1 MKKSISLLLLSLLM
15 ITPSCQKTK
24 ETVNEYNIVP
34 KPNQIL
40 PQEGRFELNNKVCLV
55 VLSDAPEV
63 KSIADS
69 LAEQLKLTAGI
80 SLKEAESADG
90 KTAISF
96 VVQEG
101 MPKEVINYRS
111 LPVSLH
117 SPLPSQTD
125 SFMECRLFISYSL
138 RQFTESSW
146 IRKLTGR
153 FLP

>member
-24 ETVNEYNIVP
+24 EAANEYNIVP

-80 SLKEAESADG
+80 SLKEDRKSTRLNSSHNVISRMPSSA
-90 KTAISF
+90 
-96 VVQEG
+96 
-101 MPKEVINYRS
+101 
-111 LPVSLH
+111 
-117 SPLPSQTD
+117 
-125 SFMECRLFISYSL
+125 
-138 RQFTESSW
+138 
-146 IRKLTGR
+146 
-153 FLP
+153 